1 MNLEARGVP
10 KLRVA
15 LVAEVLNVFIRGSYA
30 LLGHGSLQ
38 LSDDII
44 VPVTQQFDPER
55 RGYFTVLHD
64 FVTSL
69 TEYTSILYCDRRR

>member
-15 LVAEVLNVFIRGSYA
+15 LVAYA